1 MGRHGSLAV
10 KSWGVVGITVF
21 WDQVRR
27 LPPTS
32 TLQMMA
38 LVMALGGDSVAP
50 APLILKVT
58 EVHSITQQHAGWGFQ
73 VLLESMASLGIFL
86 MPRSSGDLS

>member
-1 MGRHGSLAV
+1 M
-10 KSWGVVGITVF
+10 
-21 WDQVRR
+21 
-27 LPPTS
+27 
-32 TLQMMA
+32 
-38 LVMALGGDSVAP
+38 AP